1 MNILY
6 VGGGFVGA
14 CSAAVSAD
22 SGHQTLVYDVD
33 AEKVRKLSS
42 LDRDTIQSC
51 LHEEGLAEL
60 LIRNKDRITF
70 TTDLEKVK
78 EFAHRV
84 DAIFMCVPTPESA
97 TGEADLS
104 YYKQAVCDIGP
115 ALAKRNDGAQSK
127 RLVVVNKSTV
137 PIKMIDATEELFKD
151 QGVQN
156 FGIISNPEFL
166 VEGKAIEDSIHPDRV
181 VVGANNEA
189 DFVVMR
195 EVYRRFYDSSTVKY
209 LEVNP
214 YEAACGKLLANYL
227 LFNKIVN
234 AYDVVGRTCEYFPN
248 MNYEQVRKIL
258 VSDPRIG
265 GWGLYDS
272 LYAGG
277 SCFIKDA
284 ASLAHQLES
293 VGTHANLVKSVLSAN
308 EFQRDH
314 FFARAETEANF
325 DWAGKTVTILGLA
338 FKQDTNDLRNSGAI
352 GIIQQLLG
360 AGVNKIQAFDPAA
373 NNEAK
378 KYFNPAKNPLNSKI
392 EYADSVTEALT
403 NSDAVIICTDWPQ
416 FKTVTAN
423 ILEVT
428 KAPYLIMDGR
438 RIISANYQELVT
450 QGYDVI
456 AVGSPFLKGN
466 I

>member
-1 MNILY
+1 
-6 VGGGFVGA
+6 
-14 CSAAVSAD
+14 
-22 SGHQTLVYDVD
+22 
-33 AEKVRKLSS
+33 
-42 LDRDTIQSC
+42 
-51 LHEEGLAEL
+51 EEGLAEL

-104 YYKQAVCDIGP
+104 YYKQAVRDIGP
-115 ALAKRNDGAQSK
+115 ALAKRNEGAQSK

-325 DWAGKTVTILGLA
+325 DWAGKTVAILGLA

-416 FKTVTAN
+416 FKTMTAN
-423 ILEVT
+423 ILEAT